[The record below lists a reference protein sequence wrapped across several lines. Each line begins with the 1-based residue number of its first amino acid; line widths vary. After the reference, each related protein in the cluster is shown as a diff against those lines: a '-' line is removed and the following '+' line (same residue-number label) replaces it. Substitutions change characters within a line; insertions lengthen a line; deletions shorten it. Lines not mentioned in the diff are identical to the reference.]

1 MYLTAEGFAN
11 LKGKFF
17 RMKLNFLEDSK
28 SHTYQIFMKIL
39 ARLKTTEIY
48 SDIGYTN
55 GYTNKNW

>member
-1 MYLTAEGFAN
+1 
-11 LKGKFF
+11 
-17 RMKLNFLEDSK
+17 MKLKFLKDGK
-28 SHTYQIFMKIL
+28 SRSHKIFMKKL